1 MLINQ
6 FKDYLLLERNYS
18 ELTTGAYVADVSA
31 FSKFYE
37 ETYDSDD
44 LIKVNYAQIR
54 QWIIELVN
62 LKISNRSINRKL
74 SSLKA
79 FYVYLQ
85 KVEVLLVNPMA
96 KHKSLKV
103 AAKSKLPFSELEMAK
118 VFEFLEEEL
127 VDLNSLRDRL
137 IIELLYTTGMRRI
150 ELVNLTI
157 GSLNLSGQSLK
168 VLGKRNK
175 ERVLPLLDTTIIVL
189 KKYMVLYRE
198 AFSSDFSEPLF
209 RTNKGVKIY
218 ENFVFRLVNS
228 YFSKVT
234 VKNNLSPHILRHSF
248 ATHLLNNGADLNAVK
263 ELLGHSSLAATQV
276 YTHNN
281 ISQLTQV
288 YKGAHP
294 RNKKLS

>member
-1 MLINQ
+1 MLISQ

-18 ELTTGAYVADVSA
+18 ALTAKAYEADVRA
-31 FSKFYE
+31 FLDFYTK
-37 ETYDSDD
+37 TYHSDD
-44 LIKVNYAQIR
+44 LVAVNYMQIR

-62 LKISNRSINRKL
+62 LKITNRSINRKL

-85 KVEVLLVNPMA
+85 KTEVLLVNPMA
-96 KHKSLKV
+96 KHRSLKV
-103 AAKSKLPFSELEMAK
+103 ASKAKLPFSEVEVAG
-118 VFEFLEEEL
+118 VFELFEGEL
-127 VDLNSLRDRL
+127 GDLQGLRDRL
-137 IIELLYTTGMRRI
+137 IVELLYTTGMRRI

-157 GSLNLSGQSLK
+157 GSLDLSGQTIK
-168 VLGKRNK
+168 VLGKRSK
-175 ERVLPLLDTTIIVL
+175 ERIVPLLESTVELLMRYISMYKEVFQGGI
-189 KKYMVLYRE
+189 
-198 AFSSDFSEPLF
+198 SDPLF
-209 RTNKGVKIY
+209 RTNRGVKIY

-234 VKNNLSPHILRHSF
+234 VKNNLSPHVLRHSF

-281 ISQLTQV
+281 ISQLSQV
-288 YKGAHP
+288 YKKAHP
-294 RNKKLS
+294 RNKKLD

>member
-18 ELTTGAYVADVSA
+18 ELTVNAYVADVSA
-31 FSKFYE
+31 FFEFYKGL
-37 ETYDSDD
+37 YRSDD
-44 LIKVNYAQIR
+44 LVSVNYVQIR
-54 QWIIELVN
+54 QWIVELVN
-62 LKISNRSINRKL
+62 LKITNRSINRKL

-85 KVEVLLVNPMA
+85 KAEILLVNPMA

-103 AAKSKLPFSELEMAK
+103 SSKAKLPFSEVEVAN
-118 VFEFLEEEL
+118 VFELFDGEL
-127 VDLNSLRDRL
+127 DDFEGLRDRL
-137 IIELLYTTGMRRI
+137 IVELLYTTGMRRI
-150 ELVNLTI
+150 ELVSLTI
-157 GSLNLSGQSLK
+157 GSLDLSGMTIR

-175 ERVLPLLDTTIIVL
+175 ERVVPLLNSTVDLLRRYLQIYKEVFVGGVL
-189 KKYMVLYRE
+189 
-198 AFSSDFSEPLF
+198 EPLF
-209 RTNKGVKIY
+209 RTNNGVKIY

-234 VKNNLSPHILRHSF
+234 VKNNVSPHILRHSF

-281 ISQLTQV
+281 ISQLSQV
-288 YKGAHP
+288 YKKAHP
-294 RNKKLS
+294 RNKKLD

>member
-1 MLINQ
+1 MLIDQ

-18 ELTTGAYVADVSA
+18 VHTANAYVADLIA
-31 FSKFYE
+31 FSNFYKQAYE
-37 ETYDSDD
+37 SDD
-44 LIKVNYAQIR
+44 LTNVNYAQIR

-62 LKISNRSINRKL
+62 LKITNRSINRKL
-74 SSLKA
+74 SSIKA
-79 FYVYLQ
+79 FYLYLQ
-85 KVEVLLVNPMA
+85 KTEVLLVNPMA

-103 AAKSKLPFSELEMAK
+103 SNKAKLPFSEVEVTDVFGLLEG
-118 VFEFLEEEL
+118 ELSNLEG
-127 VDLNSLRDRL
+127 LRDRL

-150 ELVNLTI
+150 ELVNLTF
-157 GSLNLSGQSLK
+157 GSLDLSAQTVK

-175 ERVLPLLDTTIIVL
+175 ERIVPVLGVTIDLLRRYLVL
-189 KKYMVLYRE
+189 CKQSYKSE
-198 AFSSDFSEPLF
+198 FSDPLF

-248 ATHLLNNGADLNAVK
+248 ATHLINNGADLNSVK

-281 ISQLTQV
+281 ISQLAQV
-288 YKGAHP
+288 YKKAHP
-294 RNKKLS
+294 RNKKLD

>member
-18 ELTTGAYVADVSA
+18 ELTANAYVADVTA
-31 FSKFYE
+31 FSVFFLEVYSSK
-37 ETYDSDD
+37 D
-44 LIKVNYAQIR
+44 LASVNYSQIR

-62 LKISNRSINRKL
+62 LKITNRSINRKL

-85 KVEVLLVNPMA
+85 KTEVLLVNPMSR
-96 KHKSLKV
+96 HKSLKV
-103 AAKSKLPFSELEMAK
+103 ASKVKLPFSEVEIEG
-118 VFEFLEEEL
+118 VFEMFEGEL
-127 VDLNSLRDRL
+127 VGFSELRDRL

-157 GSLNLSGQSLK
+157 GSLDLSRRTVK
-168 VLGKRNK
+168 ILGKRNK
-175 ERVLPLLDTTIIVL
+175 ERIVPLLGVTVDLL
-189 KKYMVLYRE
+189 KRYLVLYKE
-198 AFSSDFSEPLF
+198 SYKCEFSEPLF
-209 RTNKGVKIY
+209 RTNKGVKVY
-218 ENFVFRLVNS
+218 EKIVFRLVNS

-234 VKNNLSPHILRHSF
+234 VKSNLSPHVLRHSF
-248 ATHLLNNGADLNAVK
+248 ATHLLNNGADLNSVK

-281 ISQLTQV
+281 ISQLAQV
-288 YKGAHP
+288 YKKAHP
-294 RNKKLS
+294 RNKKLD

>member
-18 ELTTGAYVADVSA
+18 KLTANAYVADVSS
-31 FSKFYE
+31 FLEFYKRV
-37 ETYDSDD
+37 YSSDN
-44 LIKVNYAQIR
+44 LKGVSYPEIR
-54 QWIIELVN
+54 QWIIELVG

-74 SSLKA
+74 SSIKA
-79 FYVYLQ
+79 FYLFLQ
-85 KVEVLLVNPMA
+85 KSEVLLVNPMA

-103 AAKSKLPFSELEMAK
+103 ASKAKLPFSEVEVAD
-118 VFEFLEEEL
+118 VFSLLDEEL
-127 VDLNSLRDRL
+127 HGIEGFRDRL
-137 IIELLYTTGMRRI
+137 IVELLYTTGIRRI

-157 GSLNLSGQSLK
+157 GSLDMSGGTIK
-168 VLGKRNK
+168 VLGKRSK
-175 ERVLPLLDTTIIVL
+175 ERILPLLDVTIDIL
-189 KKYMVLYRE
+189 KRYLLMYKQSYE
-198 AFSSDFSEPLF
+198 CKFSEPLF
-209 RTNKGVKIY
+209 KTNKGVKIY

-234 VKNNLSPHILRHSF
+234 VKNKLSPHVLRHSF

-281 ISQLTQV
+281 ISQLAQV
-288 YKGAHP
+288 YKKAHP
-294 RNKKLS
+294 RNKKLD

>member
-18 ELTTGAYVADVSA
+18 ELTANAYVADVTA
-31 FSKFYE
+31 FSVFFGQ
-37 ETYDSDD
+37 TDSSND
-44 LIKVNYAQIR
+44 LASANYSQIR

-85 KVEVLLVNPMA
+85 KTEILLVNPMA

-103 AAKSKLPFSELEMAK
+103 ASKAKLPFSEVEVAG
-118 VFEFLEEEL
+118 VFEMFEGEL
-127 VDLNSLRDRL
+127 ASFSELRDRL

-157 GSLNLSGQSLK
+157 GSLDLSRQTVK

-175 ERVLPLLDTTIIVL
+175 ERIVPLLSVTVDL
-189 KKYMVLYRE
+189 LRRYLVLYRQSYIYE
-198 AFSSDFSEPLF
+198 FSEPLF
-209 RTNKGVKIY
+209 KTNKGVKVY
-218 ENFVFRLVNS
+218 EKIVFRLVNS

-234 VKNNLSPHILRHSF
+234 VKNNLSPHVLRHSF
-248 ATHLLNNGADLNAVK
+248 ATHLLNNGADLNSVK

-281 ISQLTQV
+281 ISQLSQV
-288 YKGAHP
+288 YKKAHP
-294 RNKKLS
+294 RNKKLD